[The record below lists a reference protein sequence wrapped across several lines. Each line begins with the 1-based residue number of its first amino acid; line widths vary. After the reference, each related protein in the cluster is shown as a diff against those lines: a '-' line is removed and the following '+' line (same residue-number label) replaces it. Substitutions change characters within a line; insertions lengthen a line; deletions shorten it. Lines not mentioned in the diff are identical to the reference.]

1 MLSGIQRRGELSRK
15 TVEEVTQPCRL
26 VTCLQLVGNNIL
38 CQKNLCKDKVL
49 WKDGVFRVLANG
61 LIRMIGTQIACD
73 DEEVVGDENNKVCGL
88 WDGKR
93 CHGSGLGFYP
103 VGE

>member
-1 MLSGIQRRGELSRK
+1 MLSGIQRREELSRK

-26 VTCLQLVGNNIL
+26 VACLQLVGNNIL

-61 LIRMIGTQIACD
+61 PIRMIGAQRACG
-73 DEEVVGDENNKVCGL
+73 DEEVVGDANDKVCGL
-88 WDGKR
+88 
-93 CHGSGLGFYP
+93 
-103 VGE
+103 